1 MGKNAGSIHKLCN
14 FGRIYNYL
22 IPTKLWSY
30 PPIPSN
36 GGIENV
42 NARSQTAK
50 TTLAL
55 FGKNLVSFN
64 HGWSFFMIMV
74 SRMTD
79 MMTVLNRDDMPT
91 NGNFTLS

>member
-1 MGKNAGSIHKLCN
+1 MNAK
-14 FGRIYNYL
+14 
-22 IPTKLWSY
+22 
-30 PPIPSN
+30 
-36 GGIENV
+36 
-42 NARSQTAK
+42 SQTAK

>member
-1 MGKNAGSIHKLCN
+1 M
-14 FGRIYNYL
+14 
-22 IPTKLWSY
+22 
-30 PPIPSN
+30 PSN

-64 HGWSFFMIMV
+64 HGWSFFMTMV

-79 MMTVLNRDDMPT
+79 MMTVLNREDMPT